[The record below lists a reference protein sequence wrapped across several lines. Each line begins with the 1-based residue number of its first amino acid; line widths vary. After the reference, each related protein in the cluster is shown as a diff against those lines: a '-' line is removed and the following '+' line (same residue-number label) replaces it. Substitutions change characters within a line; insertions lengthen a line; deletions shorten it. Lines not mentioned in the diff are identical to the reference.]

1 LTRGFLSWRFFT
13 RDPTMQDIWYFFLIA
28 VFAALLA
35 GLIAG
40 CAALGAR
47 R

>member
-1 LTRGFLSWRFFT
+1 
-13 RDPTMQDIWYFFLIA
+13 MQDLLYLGLIA
-28 VFAALLA
+28 AFATALA

-47 R
+47 S

>member
-1 LTRGFLSWRFFT
+1 
-13 RDPTMQDIWYFFLIA
+13 MQDLTYLALIFVLA
-28 VFAALLA
+28 IALA

-47 R
+47 K